1 MTRSSS
7 GNSVEAVVGGLV
19 ISKVSSSAGEL
30 GQGRTSSP
38 NVSIHLVLSEGHI
51 AGPVFDHVQIYL
63 FLIMELENGL
73 KVSSAV
79 LEMRDK
85 QQQVKQFQIALLLAI
100 NFGAHQ
106 HQEKKSV
113 LYFSLHSLLSQKQN
127 SFAARPQRNC
137 LQDQGNGLKVIQYL
151 TLFEYLVPN

>member
-1 MTRSSS
+1 MTGSSS
-7 GNSVEAVVGGLV
+7 GNSVEAAVGGLV
-19 ISKVSSSAGEL
+19 ISKVSSSVGVL

-38 NVSIHLVLSEGHI
+38 TVSIHLVLLEGHI

-63 FLIMELENGL
+63 FLIMELGNGL
-73 KVSSAV
+73 RLSSAV

-100 NFGAHQ
+100 KFGAHQ
-106 HQEKKSV
+106 RQENKSV
-113 LYFSLHSLLSQKQN
+113 LHFSLHSLLSQKQN
-127 SFAARPQRNC
+127 SLAARPQRNC
-137 LQDQGNGLKVIQYL
+137 FQDQGNDLKVIQYL